1 MIVYMCIGNV
11 MFEVLQ
17 SMFSDV
23 SLTRQTIHTYDDF
36 ISRIVPMVVDA
47 SKPVRVRS
55 NILIQ
60 KPTHT
65 FEFSHPDFKDI
76 TFIEK
81 NGDIHYLTPM
91 EARLRDFTY
100 SAPMYIDIK
109 HTVGKTR
116 NDVEEIIRQDG
127 KNPLLLNKKPTKRNK
142 KYFDMLGETTMHR
155 SVYVGRMPVMTR
167 SSLCALKDDDSE
179 ECAYDPGGYFIVN
192 GRERTLICQ
201 ERILTNH
208 LFLFDHAKYKYQSI
222 VFSSLNNISHNSVHV
237 RMHGLHGIN
246 SPIVI
251 LMTGVTKHAG
261 LSKEINLL
269 TILKALTGYNEEKI
283 IHDIARSKE
292 LLEATIFD
300 QTQHTTKECQEY
312 LMKHSKC
319 CDSIQQLIDEC
330 WYPHLKTLEQ
340 QYTASLDQCRALLDG
355 FRGLRTTDDR
365 DHYRNK
371 RIDTAGALLASLF
384 YQLFDNFK
392 ESVQKIAQTYLDKN
406 KKISMKRIVSTS
418 IITDGLK
425 YALATGNWRVKGT
438 TSGREGV
445 SQLLN
450 RNTYISC
457 ISQLRRVDSGVGAS
471 QKVIL
476 PRLLWGNQWGFKCAS
491 ETPEGGPC
499 GLVGQMTLSSF
510 ISIASD
516 PDKVL
521 EITKSFRHK
530 NGVRMYHNG
539 IYLYNVKRA
548 RDLIKRIKHARRSRT
563 ISNDVSVCMKHN
575 EVHIFTDAGRF
586 CRPLFCCPNGQW
598 QLTDTIVEDLSL
610 KRIHWDDL
618 YSLGIIENLDVME
631 SETALIAETRQGLI
645 PECTHCELHPSMIL
659 GTLVSTIPYPDHN
672 QSPRNTYQGAMGK
685 QAQGIYATNYR
696 NRFDTSGHILH
707 YPQKP
712 LVSTMASKHA
722 LHGNTL
728 PAGHNAIVAIMCYGG
743 FNQEDSLL
751 FNQHSIDRGFG
762 RSTTFRTYTAD
773 DQLSMNGKSSVFAKP
788 SSKTRR
794 STNPEM
800 YNALDE
806 NGMAITNK
814 PVKKGQAII
823 GRVSKML
830 QDGEEVKTHKQR
842 DESILNKKS
851 NGVVDNTI
859 IFQNERGGQTIKT
872 KIREH
877 KIPQIGDK
885 FSSRHGQKGTIGM
898 TYGQQDL
905 PFTIDGMTPDIIVNP
920 HAIPSRMT
928 GGHMIECLAS
938 KVSALTGTSID
949 ATAFDHKSVDDLCA
963 MLKAAGMHPK
973 GNEMMMNG
981 FTGKMMECK
990 VFLGPTYYQK
1000 LKHMVSDKMHYRTK
1014 GRVVN
1019 LTRQPCEGR
1028 AKGGGLRWGEMERDV
1043 GIAHGA
1049 AEVLYE
1055 RMTLGSD
1062 VSTQPVCTSC
1072 GIIDCYYDKF
1082 NSIYKC
1088 KACDTATIKE
1098 VDMPYAAKLLMQELM
1113 SMGVQTKLKI

>member
-1 MIVYMCIGNV
+1 MS
-11 MFEVLQ
+11 EVLQ
-17 SMFSDV
+17 SMFRDV
-23 SLTRQTIHTYDDF
+23 SLTRQTIHTYNDF
-36 ISRIVPMVVDA
+36 ISQTVPHIINQ
-47 SKPVRVRS
+47 SKPVHVRS
-55 NILIQ
+55 NVLKQ
-60 KPTHT
+60 KPKHT
-65 FEFSHPDFKDI
+65 FEFSNPDFKDI

-81 NGDIHYLTPM
+81 NGDIHYLSPM
-91 EARLRDFTY
+91 ESRLRDFTY
-100 SAPMYIDIK
+100 SAPMYIDVK
-109 HTVGKTR
+109 HTIGNTR
-116 NDVEEIIRQDG
+116 KDVEEIIRNDK
-127 KNPLLLNKKPTKRNK
+127 KNPLLLNKKPTKKTK
-142 KYFDMLGETTMHR
+142 KYFAMLGTCQMHR
-155 SVYVGRMPVMTR
+155 SIYVGRMPVMTR
-167 SSLCALKDDDSE
+167 SSLCTLKDDDTQ

-208 LFLFDHAKYKYQSI
+208 LFLFEHAKYKYQSI

-237 RMHGLHGIN
+237 RMHAIHGYK
-246 SPIVI
+246 SPIVL

-261 LSKEINLL
+261 LTKEINVL
-269 TILKALTGYNEEKI
+269 TILKALTGYTQEQI
-283 IHDIARSKE
+283 IHDVQRDPQ

-300 QTQHTTKECQEY
+300 QVQHTTASCQEY
-312 LMKHSKC
+312 LLKHSKC
-319 CDSIQQLIDEC
+319 CKNIQQLMDEC
-330 WYPHLKTLEQ
+330 WYPHLDTVERK
-340 QYTASLDQCRALLDG
+340 YTACLDQLRALLDG
-355 FRGLRTTDDR
+355 FTQKRVPDDR

-392 ESVQKIAQTYLDKN
+392 ESIQKTAQIYIDKN
-406 KKISMKRIVSTS
+406 KNISIKRVISTN

-438 TSGREGV
+438 SAGREGV

-457 ISQLRRVDSGVGAS
+457 VSQLRRVDSGVGAS

-510 ISIASD
+510 ISIASN
-516 PDKVL
+516 P
-521 EITKSFRHK
+521 TKLFDILDTYQHNKGIRL
-530 NGVRMYHNG
+530 YHNG
-539 IYLYNVKRA
+539 VYKYNI
-548 RDLIKRIKHARRSRT
+548 RDPHTCIKEVKHARRSRT
-563 ISNDVSVCMKHN
+563 ISNDISICMKHN
-575 EVHIFTDAGRF
+575 QVHVFTDAGRF
-586 CRPLFCCPNGQW
+586 CRPVFRCPNGQW
-598 QLTDTIVEDLSL
+598 QLNDTIIEDLSL
-610 KRIHWDDL
+610 QRIHWDDL

-631 SETALIAETRQGLI
+631 SETALIAETRQGLV
-645 PECTHCELHPSMIL
+645 PESTHCELHPSMIL

-685 QAQGIYATNYR
+685 QAQGIYTTNYR

-712 LVSTMASKHA
+712 LVSTMASRHA
-722 LHGNTL
+722 LHGDIL

-751 FNQHSIDRGFG
+751 FNKHSIDRGFG

-773 DQLSMNGKSSVFAKP
+773 DQLTMNGKSSVFAKP
-788 SSKTRR
+788 TQKTRR
-794 STNPEM
+794 STNPDM
-800 YNALDE
+800 YNALDD
-806 NGMAITNK
+806 NGMAIANK

-823 GRVSKML
+823 GRVSKVL
-830 QDGEEVKTHKQR
+830 QEGQANTHHER

-905 PFTIDGMTPDIIVNP
+905 PFTIDGITPDIIVNP

-938 KVSALTGTSID
+938 KVAALTGKRVD
-949 ATAFDHKSVDDLCA
+949 ATAFDHKSVDHLCQ
-963 MLKAAGMHPK
+963 MLKQAGMQPR

-990 VFLGPTYYQK
+990 IFIGPTYYQK

-1055 RMTLGSD
+1055 RMTLASD
-1062 VSTQPVCTSC
+1062 ISTQPVCTSC

-1088 KACDTATIKE
+1088 KACNTPTIKDI
-1098 VDMPYAAKLLMQELM
+1098 DMPYAAKLLMQELM
-1113 SMGVQTKLKI
+1113 SMGIQTKLKI

>member
-1 MIVYMCIGNV
+1 

-17 SMFSDV
+17 AMFSDV

-36 ISRIVPMVVDA
+36 IANIVPRIVDG
-47 SKPVRVRS
+47 SKAVSVRS
-55 NILIQ
+55 NVLKQ
-60 KPTHT
+60 KPKHT
-65 FEFSHPDFKDI
+65 FEFSNPDFKDI

-100 SAPMYIDIK
+100 SSPMYIDIK
-109 HTVGKTR
+109 ATIGMTR
-116 NDVEEIIRQDG
+116 EEVEEVIRKDG
-127 KNPLLLNKKPTKRNK
+127 KDITILNRKPTKKTK
-142 KYFDMLGETTMHR
+142 KYFKMLGETKMYP

-167 SSLCALKDDDSE
+167 SSLCTLKERDKD

-192 GRERTLICQ
+192 GRERTLISQ

-208 LFLFDHAKYKYQSI
+208 LFLFHHAKYKYQSI
-222 VFSSLNNISHNSVHV
+222 VFSSLNNISHLSVHV
-237 RMHGLHGIN
+237 RMHALHGIH
-246 SPIVI
+246 SPIVL
-251 LMTGVTKHAG
+251 LMTGVAKHAG
-261 LSKEINLL
+261 LTKELNLL
-269 TILKALTGYNEEKI
+269 TILMALTPYNIDKI
-283 IHDIARSKE
+283 INDLERPYHYI
-292 LLEATIFD
+292 EATIHD
-300 QTQHTTKECQEY
+300 QLFKSKGECREY
-312 LMKHSKC
+312 LLKHTKC
-319 CDSIQQLIDEC
+319 TDNLQDIIEYC
-330 WYPHLKTLEQ
+330 WYPHLKTVEEK
-340 QYTASLDQCRALLDG
+340 YTACLDQCRALIDG
-355 FRGLRTTDDR
+355 FRGLRTVDDR

-371 RIDTAGALLASLF
+371 RIDTSGALLASLF

-392 ESVQKIAQTYLDKN
+392 ESLQKTAQMYVDKN
-406 KKISMKRIVSTS
+406 KNISIKRIVSTS

-438 TSGREGV
+438 SSGREGV

-516 PDKVL
+516 TKKL
-521 EITKSFRHK
+521 FEIVEGFRDPK
-530 NGVRMYHNG
+530 GVRFYHNG
-539 IYLYNVKRA
+539 IYKFKVRDPLELQREVKS
-548 RDLIKRIKHARRSRT
+548 ARRSRT
-563 ISNDVSVCMKHN
+563 VSSDISICMKHGALH
-575 EVHIFTDAGRF
+575 VFTDAGRF
-586 CRPLFCCPNGQW
+586 CRPLFCCPSGKW

-631 SETALIAETRQGLI
+631 SETALIALTKDLLTKD
-645 PECTHCELHPSMIL
+645 CSHCELHPSMIL

-685 QAQGIYATNYR
+685 QAQGIYVTNYR

-712 LVSTMASKHA
+712 LVSTLSSRIA

-762 RSTTFRTYTAD
+762 RSTTFRTYAAD
-773 DQLSMNGKSSVFAKP
+773 DQLTRNGKSSIFGKP
-788 SSKTRR
+788 DEKTRR

-800 YNALDE
+800 YDALDQ
-806 NGMAITNK
+806 NGMAIANK
-814 PVKKGQAII
+814 SIKKGHAII
-823 GRVSKML
+823 GRVSKIL
-830 QDGEEVKTHKQR
+830 QDGSATSDRQT

-898 TYGQQDL
+898 TYGQEDL
-905 PFTIDGMTPDIIVNP
+905 PFTWNGMTPDIIVNP

-928 GGHMIECLAS
+928 GGHMVECLAS
-938 KVSALTGTSID
+938 KISALTGTSVD
-949 ATAFDHKSVDDLCA
+949 ATAFDHKSVEDLCA
-963 MLKAAGMHPK
+963 MLKDAGMQPQ
-973 GNEMMMNG
+973 GNEMMING

-990 VFLGPTYYQK
+990 VFIGPTYYQK

-1049 AEVLYE
+1049 AEVLHE
-1055 RMTLGSD
+1055 RMTLASD
-1062 VSTQPVCTSC
+1062 VSTQPVCTTC

-1082 NSIYKC
+1082 NNIYKC
-1088 KACDTATIKE
+1088 KACQTSTIQE

-1113 SMGVQTKLKI
+1113 SMGIQTKIKL